1 MKRVVLFLA
10 EGFEEIEAVT
20 PVDVLKRGGV
30 EVVIAGV
37 GSDVIT
43 GSHGLTIDTDAVA
56 EEINIDEFDGV
67 VLPGGLP
74 GAVNLS
80 ESAAVNDILKK
91 ARDEGKLIAAICA
104 SPALVLSP
112 LGFLDGKQ
120 VTGYPGVEFEFFD
133 RISYTDDKVTVD
145 GSFITGKGPGMAS
158 DFAFKILEYLTD
170 GTTAG
175 KVASAMLFK

>member
-91 ARDEGKLIAAICA
+91 
-104 SPALVLSP
+104 
-112 LGFLDGKQ
+112 
-120 VTGYPGVEFEFFD
+120 
-133 RISYTDDKVTVD
+133 
-145 GSFITGKGPGMAS
+145 PGMKES
-158 DFAFKILEYLTD
+158 LSLL
-170 GTTAG
+170 
-175 KVASAMLFK
+175 SAHLPLSFCLHWVFWMVNRLPGIRG